1 MAHCSQLST
10 THREMENRSL
20 NTAYEGLSEER
31 PAVPVLKL
39 PGKTSRDG
47 ALSLHAR
54 SRPRR
59 RWPLETIATEREE
72 EAAVLTAPGQR
83 AEAAAQQA
91 ASAAR
96 AAAKVAQADP
106 SQRAEAEE
114 AAVEAT
120 MARQEA
126 AAAAAAA
133 AQATRKAAIDR
144 AAAAASEGTFVL
156 VSMQG
161 FGRAASSPTAT
172 PSRRGTHGSLGCGGA
187 GSCIM
192 SSAAPAQRSTRAAS
206 GSHYMVRRHV
216 SKATADAVNKTLEAR
231 QPSMVRTT
239 GVQLKACMSD
249 RCAEGGTFNVHQ
261 PPPYHARVI

>member
-1 MAHCSQLST
+1 
-10 THREMENRSL
+10 MENRSL

-31 PAVPVLKL
+31 SAVPVLKL

-47 ALSLHAR
+47 ALLTPRSLEAAEKAVADI
-54 SRPRR
+54 
-59 RWPLETIATEREE
+59 ETIATEREE
-72 EAAVLTAPGQR
+72 EAAVLTARGQR

-161 FGRAASSPTAT
+161 FGRSGIVTDRYALEAEARMAASQLWWCWILYHEQ
-172 PSRRGTHGSLGCGGA
+172 RGARTEVYSGGV
-187 GSCIM
+187 GF
-192 SSAAPAQRSTRAAS
+192 T
-206 GSHYMVRRHV
+206 HYMVRRHV
-216 SKATADAVNKTLEAR
+216 SKATADAVNKTL
-231 QPSMVRTT
+231 
-239 GVQLKACMSD
+239 
-249 RCAEGGTFNVHQ
+249 GGQATFYGQN
-261 PPPYHARVI
+261 Y